1 MVAVAASFIFA
12 GNIASAKRCVRRIQV
27 ELISP
32 SVVASPCYY
41 LCSGR
46 NVSVSLKGGGPTIP
60 MFDVHILSTE
70 AVKDPSTHKEVGT
83 LLYVSYDD
91 ENKNCPYFLKHDC
104 VGRFD
109 VTVISQLLPNT
120 SWSGSFANGH
130 AISDK
135 DFAGVIK
142 LAKTSSVEAVDLA
155 GSLTREDCEKL
166 DRSLSDDEKV
176 KIMNDQK
183 VEKRVYKKVDREH
196 LFQTLHDL
204 YPKL

>member
-12 GNIASAKRCVRRIQV
+12 GNIASAKRCIRRIKV
-27 ELISP
+27 ELNNR
-32 SVVASPCYY
+32 VASPCFY
-41 LCSGR
+41 LGSGR
-46 NVSVSLKGGGPTIP
+46 KVSVSLKGGEPTIP

-166 DRSLSDDEKV
+166 DKFLSDDEKA
-176 KIMNDQK
+176 KIMRDPNMAK
-183 VEKRVYKKVDREH
+183 IVCKKVDVNR
-196 LFQTLHDL
+196 LFASLHAL
-204 YPKL
+204 YPEL